1 MRNDIQ
7 FLRGIAVLYV
17 VFYHSGLGFL
27 PQGFLGVDIF
37 FVLSGFLITKLIIEQ
52 IEHNKFS
59 FANFYQRRVNRL
71 LPALYVTLILT
82 SLLSTLF
89 LTSSQLEDFLHQI
102 IGAVTFS
109 ANMVLPTQTGYFDA
123 AAEGK
128 PLLHIWSLSLE
139 EQYYF
144 LLPLVLTLTPKRLRV
159 VALIAG
165 FMASIYM
172 CFSWS
177 NATQQN
183 APFLWRFSD
192 VSKYE
197 WAFYLLP
204 TRAWELLAGSVTAWL
219 YLNKQISVTR
229 RTKIACLSIILTLG
243 YLQITH
249 SHPSIE
255 ALIIAYCTAVILLG
269 DDLWL
274 PQNFVSRMVIKVG
287 DWSYSIYL
295 IHWPLFAFSYLAYV
309 GQTPLLVSCLVIIFS
324 IFLGQIQYKYVETPF
339 RQKGAPLQLS
349 SLRNFVLATVL
360 VLTIPII
367 ITLLPK
373 NENFDN
379 RVMAQKELNYGFSQ
393 ECQDAID
400 DRLNMHIKCTN
411 SESFDTV
418 IWGDSY
424 AMHLV
429 PGLSIK
435 NNVAQIT
442 KSMCGPFLNIAI
454 VNSNYSEQWAKDCI
468 HFNTLAFDFIRKN
481 KNIRNVVLSSS
492 IKFYLQNDILANDGR
507 IIAGSSV
514 LVESYK
520 FMINELNKAGKSI
533 VFVSPPPRDGRNIGE
548 CLEREYGP
556 ALLLLGDCTIS
567 FETYQKHQNSVTTI
581 LKELESVSAVF
592 DVSTLLCDNGGCI
605 TSKNDTWLYRDKGHL
620 TIEGS
625 KLILGDLKIKDLFSM
640 QRRAGAQQE

>member
-37 FVLSGFLITKLIIEQ
+37 FVLSGFLITKLILEQ
-52 IEHNKFS
+52 IEQNKFS
-59 FANFYQRRVNRL
+59 FSNFYQRRVNRL

-82 SLLSTLF
+82 SLLSILF
-89 LTSSQLEDFLHQI
+89 LTSSQLQDFSYQL

-144 LLPLVLTLTPKRLRV
+144 LLPLVLFLTPKGRRIV
-159 VALIAG
+159 VLIACLI
-165 FMASIYM
+165 ASIYM

-177 NATQQN
+177 NATEQS

-197 WAFYLLP
+197 WSFYLLP

-219 YLNKQISVTR
+219 YLNKHIVVNR
-229 RTKIACLSIILTLG
+229 LTKIVCLSIILTLG

-255 ALIIAYCTAVILLG
+255 ALIIVCCTAVILLG
-269 DDLWL
+269 DDKWL
-274 PQNFVSRMVIKVG
+274 SQNFINKMIIKVG

-309 GQTPLLVSCLVIIFS
+309 GQPPLLASCSIIILS

-339 RQKGAPLQLS
+339 RHKGAPLQLS

-367 ITLLPK
+367 STLLPK
-373 NENFDN
+373 NENFDK

-400 DRLNMHIKCTN
+400 NRLNINIKCTN
-411 SESFDTV
+411 GESFDTV

-435 NNVAQIT
+435 NKIAQIT

-468 HFNTLAFDFIRKN
+468 HHNTLALDFIRNNNDIK
-481 KNIRNVVLSSS
+481 NVVLSSS
-492 IKFYLQNDILANDGR
+492 IEFYLQNEILANDGR
-507 IIAGSSV
+507 TLADSTV
-514 LVESYK
+514 LVDSYK
-520 FMINELNKAGKSI
+520 FMMNELTKAGKSV
-533 VFVSPPPRDGRNIGE
+533 VFVSPPPRDGRDIGE

-556 ALLLLGDCTIS
+556 ALLLVGNCTIS
-567 FETYQKHQNSVTTI
+567 FETYQKHQNSVTKI
-581 LKELESVSAVF
+581 LQELARVSAVF
-592 DVSTLLCDNGGCI
+592 DVSTLLCDKGRCI
-605 TSKNDTWLYRDKGHL
+605 TSKNDTWLYRDNGHL

-625 KLILGDLKIKDLFSM
+625 QLILGDLEIKDLYENFQKNNSLS
-640 QRRAGAQQE
+640 E